1 MTTANEKLSTSSV
14 TSLKKVLDTGLEWI
28 CILLLAVI
36 TVDLLL
42 GVFSRYV
49 LGRTFVWYDEVARAC
64 FMWLVF
70 LGSAVAVRTGAH
82 FGLHIFVEIMPPR
95 FKRAILLVTP
105 LTIIVFSLTLVA
117 LGWDLMRH
125 GASQSTAVMGIPMS
139 WIYASMPVGGALMA
153 FYAVL
158 LLTEKPGVETAP

>member
-1 MTTANEKLSTSSV
+1 VKLF
-14 TSLKKVLDTGLEWI
+14 KKVIDNGLEWI

-70 LGSAVAVRTGAH
+70 VGAAVAVRKSAH
-82 FGLHIFVEIMPPR
+82 FGLHILVDALPPR
-95 FKRAILLVTP
+95 LKRVVLLATP
-105 LTIIVFSLTLVA
+105 LTIIVFSLTLA
-117 LGWDLMRH
+117 WLGWDLMRH
-125 GASQSTAVMGIPMS
+125 GATQTTAVMGMPIS
-139 WIYASMPVGGALMA
+139 WIYASMPVGGVLMA
-153 FYAVL
+153 FYAL
-158 LLTEKPGVETAP
+158 LLLIEKPGEETPV